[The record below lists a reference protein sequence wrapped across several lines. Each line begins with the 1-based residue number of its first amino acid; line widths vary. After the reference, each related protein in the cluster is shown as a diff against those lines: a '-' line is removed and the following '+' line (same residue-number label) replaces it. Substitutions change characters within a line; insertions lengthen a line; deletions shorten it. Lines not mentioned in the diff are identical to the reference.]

1 MADRAEAM
9 SKGVTDDLTT
19 EDEAA
24 LANFLSKVQGQQF
37 KNNDMTLHPNPNNAT
52 ENQLLSIPNVNLN
65 DFDSKSAADPTDL
78 ATMDKF

>member
-24 LANFLSKVQGQQF
+24 LANFLSKVQGQ
-37 KNNDMTLHPNPNNAT
+37 
-52 ENQLLSIPNVNLN
+52 
-65 DFDSKSAADPTDL
+65 
-78 ATMDKF
+78 